1 MLYGLRTD
9 SLLLRCLR
17 FCRTTAASLR
27 LIIGLFKSRG
37 IAPAWPRHTA
47 RDAIR
52 DQYAEC
58 HERGEVLWTVI
69 YGDAHHSPPLIRLF
83 FHLAAVREA
92 GSYLLGIIT
101 ARIPEQ

>member
-1 MLYGLRTD
+1 
-9 SLLLRCLR
+9 
-17 FCRTTAASLR
+17 
-27 LIIGLFKSRG
+27 
-37 IAPAWPRHTA
+37 
-47 RDAIR
+47 
-52 DQYAEC
+52 
-58 HERGEVLWTVI
+58 VI